1 MRNSSIG
8 TAPRVSAKISD
19 SLQNVVLHS
28 IRNVVSDELI
38 ERISREVDYR
48 FRKRKITP
56 VVTVLHMILSALWPE
71 ESFNACWQ
79 VLWDTFISWF
89 PQFQGQSP
97 SRRRVSEAR
106 GRPPLTLWRH
116 LFEAVS
122 QQAQQRSEGYDSWKG
137 HRVVLTDGTCVSMVH
152 TPELVKAFGVNHG
165 HHGRGRYPLA
175 RLVTVCLAGT
185 MTILDYALGGYRRG
199 ESSLLSSI
207 LGSLHPGDLLIGDRH
222 FAGAPLYVEYQ
233 NHGLEFV
240 TRAHHR
246 LKIAKVKRLLR
257 YSPED
262 FIGRLT
268 IHKLYRR
275 KDPSLPTHID
285 VRLLKAVVRIRGRRQ
300 HVWFTT
306 SLLDPR
312 RYPADQIVALYLQRW
327 RIETLSRGQDH
338 PVGRCPAQPESRRD
352 SQRDRRSPDGLERHS
367 YSHAGSGSDYPDR
380 RPFANQLR
388 ACGPGDSEL
397 QSGPGSCTVGGCAG
411 NLPGDVDGDR
421 LSHQSPTDWS
431 HVPFVANAITT
442 LRFGSPVLNGRPDTM
457 PLNGPPFGTPY
468 STQERN
474 KREILRSTPLQARE
488 ERR

>member
-1 MRNSSIG
+1 MMRKDTIG
-8 TAPRVSAKISD
+8 QAARTTTKISD
-19 SLQNVVLHS
+19 SLQSAIFHS
-28 IRNVVSDELI
+28 IRHVVSDELV
-38 ERISREVDYR
+38 EQTCREVDYR

-79 VLWDTFISWF
+79 VLWDTFVSWF

-106 GRPPLTLWRH
+106 GRLPLTLWRR

-122 QQAQQRSEGYDSWKG
+122 EQAQQRSEGYDSWKS
-137 HRVVLTDGTCVSMVH
+137 HRVVLTDGTCVSMTR
-152 TPELVKAFGVNHG
+152 TPQLVKAFGVNHG

-185 MTILDYALGGYRRG
+185 MTILDYALGGYRCG
-199 ESSLLSSI
+199 ESSLLSSL
-207 LGSLHPGDLLIGDRH
+207 LGSLRPGDLLIGDRH

-246 LKIAKVKRLLR
+246 LQIAKVKRILR
-257 YSPED
+257 YSPDD

-275 KDPSLPTHID
+275 RDPSLATHID

-306 SLLDPR
+306 SLLDPS

-327 RIETLSRGQDH
+327 RIETLFREIKITLSADVLR
-338 PVGRCPAQPESRRD
+338 
-352 SQRDRRSPDGLERHS
+352 SQSPDGIRKEIAARLTALNVVRTVMLEAAATAQIEDPLRISFVHAVRAMLSFSPALGHAPLAAAPAIYQAMLTEIACHINPDRPDRLEPRALRRERHHYPS
-367 YSHAGSGSDYPDR
+367 LRITRAQWKARHHA
-380 RPFANQLR
+380 A
-388 ACGPGDSEL
+388 
-397 QSGPGSCTVGGCAG
+397 
-411 NLPGDVDGDR
+411 
-421 LSHQSPTDWS
+421 
-431 HVPFVANAITT
+431 
-442 LRFGSPVLNGRPDTM
+442 
-457 PLNGPPFGTPY
+457 
-468 STQERN
+468 
-474 KREILRSTPLQARE
+474 
-488 ERR
+488 

>member
-1 MRNSSIG
+1 MRNSTIG
-8 TAPRVSAKISD
+8 TDSRISPKISD

-79 VLWDTFISWF
+79 VLWDTFVSWF

-106 GRPPLTLWRH
+106 GRLPLALWKR

-137 HRVVLTDGTCVSMVH
+137 HRVVLTDGTCVSMMR
-152 TPELVKAFGVNHG
+152 TPELVKAFGVNKG

-207 LGSLHPGDLLIGDRH
+207 LGSLHAGDLLIGDRH
-222 FAGAPLYVEYQ
+222 FAGAPLYVEYR
-233 NHGLEFV
+233 NHDLEFV

-246 LKIAKVKRLLR
+246 LKIAKVKRILR

-306 SLLDPR
+306 SLLDPI
-312 RYPADQIVALYLQRW
+312 RYPADQIVALYARRW
-327 RIETLSRGQDH
+327 RIETLFREVKITLSADVLR
-338 PVGRCPAQPESRRD
+338 
-352 SQRDRRSPDGLERHS
+352 SQSPDGIRKEVAARLTALNVVRTLMLEAAATARIEDPLRISFVHAVRAILSFSPALGHAPLAAVPAVYQAMLTEIACHLNPDRPDRLEPRALRRERHHYPS
-367 YSHAGSGSDYPDR
+367 LRITRAQWKARHHA
-380 RPFANQLR
+380 A
-388 ACGPGDSEL
+388 
-397 QSGPGSCTVGGCAG
+397 
-411 NLPGDVDGDR
+411 
-421 LSHQSPTDWS
+421 
-431 HVPFVANAITT
+431 
-442 LRFGSPVLNGRPDTM
+442 
-457 PLNGPPFGTPY
+457 
-468 STQERN
+468 
-474 KREILRSTPLQARE
+474 
-488 ERR
+488 